1 MSSHEHS
8 SHHVAPI
15 GHYVGVFLF
24 LMVMTGVT
32 VAAAFVD
39 MGLLNTPVALAIAI
53 CKATA
58 VIWIFMEI
66 RNARP
71 LTRLAVISGMFFF
84 LILLIFVFGDFG
96 GRGMVTKEEGWRND
110 GPHTVGSTDHPPAA
124 QVIGPHAPKAPASGK
139 H

>member
-1 MSSHEHS
+1 MSNEHS
-8 SHHVAPI
+8 SHHVAPV

-39 MGLLNTPVALAIAI
+39 MGMLNTPVALGIAI

-66 RNARP
+66 RHSHQ
-71 LTRLAVISGMFFF
+71 LTRLTVITGIFFF
-84 LILLIFVFGDFG
+84 AILLIFVFGDFG

-124 QVIGPHAPKAPASGK
+124 QIVDPNAPAAPAAK